1 MTPVRYLTLDELVY
15 INENLPNIQQ
25 VHLALY
31 GKRRV
36 RDMDLLAAAVGRPQ
50 QSVFGEDAY
59 PSLREKTAAMLHSIV
74 RNHPFADGNKRTGT
88 VALLFMAAVNGHQTA
103 WDAEDA
109 LERIVGLAEGT
120 QDIEQFADWLKLQPT
135 GALQPQDAEQDTALL
150 NEIMKNHRWL
160 LDALAQR

>member
-1 MTPVRYLTLDELVY
+1 MSVRYLTLDELVY

-36 RDMDLLAAAVGRPQ
+36 RDMDLLEAAVGRPQ

-59 PSLREKTAAMLHSIV
+59 PTLAEKATALLHSIV

-88 VALLFMAAVNGHQTA
+88 VALIFMMAVNGCDIV
-103 WDAEDA
+103 WDATDA
-109 LERIVGLAEGT
+109 LERIVGLAEGLE
-120 QDIEQFADWLKLQPT
+120 DIDSFAAWL
-135 GALQPQDAEQDTALL
+135 ALSDNGTHYAEDADRDTALL
-150 NEIMKNHRWL
+150 NDIMSAHRWL
-160 LDALAQR
+160 LDALAER

>member
-1 MTPVRYLTLDELVY
+1 MSVRYLTLDELVY

-36 RDMDLLAAAVGRPQ
+36 RDMSLLEAAVGRPQ

-59 PSLREKTAAMLHSIV
+59 PTLTEKTTAMLHSIV

-88 VALLFMAAVNGHQTA
+88 VALLFMAAVNGSSVQ
-103 WDAEDA
+103 WEDIDA
-109 LERIVGLAEGT
+109 LERIIGLAEGSE
-120 QDIEQFADWLKLQPT
+120 DIHSFADWLRMTKNGT
-135 GALQPQDAEQDTALL
+135 FYEQDAAHDTALI
-150 NEIMKNHRWL
+150 NDIMAEHRWL
-160 LDALAQR
+160 LDALAER